1 SQSRRSRSRFAR
13 ADACATP
20 CARPARMSR
29 MRRTCVPDRAGGRVK
44 YSAGPL
50 VEGCDPLRVICIVRV
65 PDNGACADVRL
76 PAAIA
81 PKLAASAKM
90 NLRVNTRY
98 RIGAAAVRR
107 YCVFDFLGPGGNQS
121 VVCGKIECLGVGP
134 PAFID

>member
-1 SQSRRSRSRFAR
+1 MR
-13 ADACATP
+13 APGSHVTYA
-20 CARPARMSR
+20 
-29 MRRTCVPDRAGGRVK
+29 PDVRAGSCGRKSGSTRTEPVK

-90 NLRVNTRY
+90 DLRVNTRY

-107 YCVFDFLGPGGNQS
+107 CCVFDFWPWWQPER
-121 VVCGKIECLGVGP
+121 CMWQDRM
-134 PAFID
+134 F